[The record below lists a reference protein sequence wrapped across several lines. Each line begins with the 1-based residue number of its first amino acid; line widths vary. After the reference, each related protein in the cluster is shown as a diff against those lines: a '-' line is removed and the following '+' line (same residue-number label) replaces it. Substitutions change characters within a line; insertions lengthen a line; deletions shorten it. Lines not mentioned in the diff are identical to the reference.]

1 MEAAVLIHAMAH
13 GTMKHYRAE
22 YHQKTTVEIS
32 YNVNRGGGG
41 GGGGL
46 FSV

>member
-1 MEAAVLIHAMAH
+1 MEAAVLIHAMAY
-13 GTMKHYRAE
+13 GTMKHDRAE

-32 YNVNRGGGG
+32 FNVNWGRGGGG
-41 GGGGL
+41 GIL